1 MTINSSRTSRTMLL
15 VILIISL
22 IVVPGNLN
30 ITGQTASA
38 VVVPIDDNHPTPMAI
53 GSSAP
58 DFKLQGVDGKT
69 YSLTSFKNSK
79 ALVVIFTA
87 VHCPTAEVYE
97 NRIKKL
103 VADYR
108 ERGVAFVVIQ
118 PNSPKALR
126 LDEMGYTDLG
136 DSLEEMKAR
145 AAHRQF
151 NFPFLYD

>member
-1 MTINSSRTSRTMLL
+1 
-15 VILIISL
+15 
-22 IVVPGNLN
+22 
-30 ITGQTASA
+30 
-38 VVVPIDDNHPTPMAI
+38 
-53 GSSAP
+53 
-58 DFKLQGVDGKT
+58 GVDGKT
-69 YSLTSFKNSK
+69 YSLANFKNSR

-103 VADYR
+103 VADYSA
-108 ERGVAFVVIQ
+108 RGVAFVVIQ

-151 NFPFLYD
+151 NFPFLYDGESQEASRRYGPTAT